1 MPFSSRLSETE
12 DCGMIIC
19 GDTVRVKYNRPNVDP
34 AYYGK
39 RGRIHARTRMLNIL
53 GAGKYEIMFFERDL
67 NHPIMGVM
75 GGFNEDD
82 LEVER

>member
-1 MPFSSRLSETE
+1 
-12 DCGMIIC
+12 MIIC
-19 GDTVRVKYNRPNVDP
+19 GDTVEVKHDRPNVDP

-39 RGRIHARTRMLNIL
+39 RGRIHKRTRILGKL
-53 GAGKYEIMFFERDL
+53 GAGDYEIMFFEREL

-82 LEVER
+82 LEVVS